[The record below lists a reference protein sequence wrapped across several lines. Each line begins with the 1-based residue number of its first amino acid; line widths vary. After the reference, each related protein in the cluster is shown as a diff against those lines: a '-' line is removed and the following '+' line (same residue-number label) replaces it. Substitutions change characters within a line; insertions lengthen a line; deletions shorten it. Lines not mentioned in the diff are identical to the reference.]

1 MRARLRDPITS
12 KTAAI
17 ESAAFARTHSERIL
31 VALEDGTKTAKEI
44 SRITGLTVVQID
56 RRLPELQR
64 AGKVRIVQ
72 IDGSD
77 LVREGFRVWG
87 LV

>member
-17 ESAAFARTHSERIL
+17 ESAAFSMSHNQRIL
-31 VALEDGTKTAKEI
+31 AALEDGTKTAAEI
-44 SRITGLTVVQID
+44 SRATGLTVVQID

-64 AGKVRIVQ
+64 ADKVRVIE
-72 IDGSD
+72 IDGSA
-77 LVREGFRVWG
+77 LVREGYRVWG